1 MTEHKIALS
10 SLANALRWKSQHIIS
25 VNVLSIHVLEVKPG
39 QQLHLL
45 HSKGLFIITVPHFQK
60 IASQNGSWAVLKLE
74 SSEKMTREHCRV
86 FQWRKFFLIH
96 VQVTLQV
103 KDKRGNG
110 SEQASAIDYTIAGH
124 SVSWYHWPLIDN
136 DHFAW
141 MVDGPE
147 FVVEVSQNG
156 SCCITRLYIKGLV
169 KDHNCS
175 NFPTVSC

>member
-1 MTEHKIALS
+1 M
-10 SLANALRWKSQHIIS
+10 
-25 VNVLSIHVLEVKPG
+25 
-39 QQLHLL
+39 L

-124 SVSWYHWPLIDN
+124 SV
-136 DHFAW
+136 
-141 MVDGPE
+141 G
-147 FVVEVSQNG
+147 
-156 SCCITRLYIKGLV
+156 
-169 KDHNCS
+169 
-175 NFPTVSC
+175 

>member
-1 MTEHKIALS
+1 MFY
-10 SLANALRWKSQHIIS
+10 RFMF
-25 VNVLSIHVLEVKPG
+25 
-39 QQLHLL
+39 
-45 HSKGLFIITVPHFQK
+45 SKLNLDNNFICFIQRDFLITVPHFQK

-74 SSEKMTREHCRV
+74 SSEKMTREHCCV

-124 SVSWYHWPLIDN
+124 SVGWYHWPLIDN

-156 SCCITRLYIKGLV
+156 NCCITRLYIKGLV